1 MLLCRIN
8 GSYVGYSQVSHMT
21 SEFDITDLLRDGE
34 NSIAVLVMKW
44 CDGSYL
50 EDQDKFRMSGI
61 FRDVYILKRPKQA
74 ISDYHIKTRIEDMLA
89 KVEIEMKFYSPLNV
103 KISIEDRNGA
113 VVALGSIAEE
123 GTVVLEI
130 ASPEL
135 WNTEN
140 PYLYKLILENRE

>member
-1 MLLCRIN
+1 MDQWL
-8 GSYVGYSQVSHMT
+8 YVGYSQVLHMT
-21 SEFDITDLLRDGE
+21 SGLISLMYFDGREYGSSVGNE
-34 NSIAVLVMKW
+34 MV
-44 CDGSYL
+44 DGSYL

-123 GTVVLEI
+123 GTAVLEI

-140 PYLYKLILENRE
+140 PYLYKLILKQRMK

>member
-1 MLLCRIN
+1 
-8 GSYVGYSQVSHMT
+8 MT

-74 ISDYHIKTRIEDMLA
+74 ISDYQLKQELRICLR
-89 KVEIEMKFYSPLNV
+89 K
-103 KISIEDRNGA
+103 
-113 VVALGSIAEE
+113 
-123 GTVVLEI
+123 
-130 ASPEL
+130 
-135 WNTEN
+135 
-140 PYLYKLILENRE
+140 